1 MKLKSYL
8 LLGIAALAFAACNE
22 DIDDWKQQATNEP
35 TQAVS
40 FGGGS
45 VAEVA
50 LIDFATIPVD
60 QDSVKICNITAPT
73 STYKETESKYEIKL
87 IGTKKDGSKVHHT
100 LDMDGEGRVLCTD
113 FVTFVE
119 TVFGKN
125 PNNTNVMNG
134 EVTAYTGD
142 GKTAVKNVLA
152 TSGTFNVKVKV
163 KAPFID
169 PNGYYI
175 VGNVDGW
182 KCKKIVEYHLVNN
195 GGDPYDNPVFTL
207 TIPND
212 PEKFKDI
219 TTFEIKLIPASAFNA
234 DGSIGNWDIA
244 LSAPKGYDA
253 VAYKGN
259 FAWDNSGGNIK
270 FAADANAKFY
280 TFAFNL
286 LEGTY
291 EITPLSFDPFICY
304 IGATDGWNND
314 EPNRQRLA
322 LTDPTNGIYTGY
334 LYCAD
339 PNNWGNEF
347 KFQKVAG
354 DWSSE
359 INSGHLTGGIT
370 GDFADGNGNIKATA
384 GEGVYYVT
392 LNMLNMSLYAV
403 RITHMN
409 LVGQFNGWNQAD
421 DAQQMTWNATDFCYE
436 ITGAGVTADGW
447 KFTANN
453 AWNIANLGGSIDN
466 LTFDGSNLTVAGTT
480 IKLYPTRKTADN
492 IYCTVQ

>member
-8 LLGIAALAFAACNE
+8 LLGIAAVTFAACNE
-22 DIDDWKQQATNEP
+22 DFDDWKQQATNEQP
-35 TQAVS
+35 QAVS
-40 FGGGS
+40 FGTGS

-142 GKTAVKNVLA
+142 GKTAVKNVLVV
-152 TSGTFNVKVKV
+152 SGTFNVKVKV

-169 PNGYYI
+169 RNGYYI

-182 KCKKIVEYHLVNN
+182 KCKKIAEYHLVNN

-212 PEKFKDI
+212 PEKFADI

-234 DGSIGNWDIA
+234 DGSIGKWDIA

-403 RITHMN
+403 RITNMN
-409 LVGQFNGWNQAD
+409 LVGQFNGWNKAD

>member
-182 KCKKIVEYHLVNN
+182 KCKKIAEYHLVNN

-212 PEKFKDI
+212 PEKFADI

-403 RITHMN
+403 RITNMN
-409 LVGQFNGWNQAD
+409 LVSQINGRNQDD
-421 DAQQMTWNATDFCYE
+421 DAQQKTWNATDFY
-436 ITGAGVTADGW
+436 
-447 KFTANN
+447 
-453 AWNIANLGGSIDN
+453 
-466 LTFDGSNLTVAGTT
+466 
-480 IKLYPTRKTADN
+480 Y
-492 IYCTVQ
+492 

>member
-169 PNGYYI
+169 PDGYYI

-182 KCKKIVEYHLVNN
+182 KCKKIDEYHLVNN
-195 GGDPYDNPVFTL
+195 GGDVYENPVFTL

-212 PEKFKDI
+212 PEKFADI

-259 FAWDNSGGNIK
+259 FAWDNSGDNIK

-280 TFAFNL
+280 SFAFNL

-359 INSGHLTGGIT
+359 INSGHLTGGKDLFSKNKI
-370 GDFADGNGNIKATA
+370 
-384 GEGVYYVT
+384 
-392 LNMLNMSLYAV
+392 
-403 RITHMN
+403 
-409 LVGQFNGWNQAD
+409 
-421 DAQQMTWNATDFCYE
+421 
-436 ITGAGVTADGW
+436 
-447 KFTANN
+447 
-453 AWNIANLGGSIDN
+453 
-466 LTFDGSNLTVAGTT
+466 
-480 IKLYPTRKTADN
+480 
-492 IYCTVQ
+492 

>member
-8 LLGIAALAFAACNE
+8 LLGIAAVTFAACNE
-22 DIDDWKQQATNEP
+22 DFDDWKQQATNEQP
-35 TQAVS
+35 QAVS
-40 FGGGS
+40 FGNGS

-50 LIDFATIPVD
+50 VIDFATIPEN

-73 STYKETESKYEIKL
+73 STYNETESKYTIKL
-87 IGTKKDGSKVHHT
+87 TGTKKDGSKVYQT
-100 LDMDGEGRVLCTD
+100 LDMDGEGRVLYKD
-113 FVTFVE
+113 FATFVE
-119 TVFGKN
+119 AVYGKN
-125 PNNTNVMNG
+125 PNNTNVMDG
-134 EVTAYTGD
+134 EATAYTGD
-142 GKTAVKNVLA
+142 GKTAVKNVLVV
-152 TSGTFNVKVKV
+152 SGTFNVKVKV

-219 TTFEIKLIPASAFNA
+219 TTFEIKLIPESGFAS
-234 DGSIGNWDIA
+234 DGSIANWGIA
-244 LSAPKGYDA
+244 LSALPGVGDPS
-253 VAYKGN
+253 YKGN
-259 FAWDNSGGNIK
+259 FSWDNSGDNIK
-270 FAADANAKFY
+270 FKADTNAKFY
-280 TFAFNL
+280 TFTFNL

-291 EITPLSFDPFICY
+291 EVTPLSFDPFIFY
-304 IGATDGWNND
+304 IGSTDGWAKA
-314 EPNRQRLA
+314 EQRLA
-322 LTDPTNGIYTGY
+322 LTDDSGIYTGY

-339 PNNWGNEF
+339 PNGWGNEF

-354 DWSSE
+354 NWDTQ
-359 INSGHLTGGIT
+359 INSDHLTGGIT
-370 GDFADGNGNIKATA
+370 GDFAAAGGNIKATA

-392 LNMLNMSLYAV
+392 LNLSNMSLYAV
-403 RITHMN
+403 RITNMN

-466 LTFDGSNLTVAGTT
+466 LTFDGNNLTVAGTT

>member
-152 TSGTFNVKVKV
+152 TSGTFN
-163 KAPFID
+163 
-169 PNGYYI
+169 
-175 VGNVDGW
+175 
-182 KCKKIVEYHLVNN
+182 
-195 GGDPYDNPVFTL
+195 
-207 TIPND
+207 
-212 PEKFKDI
+212 
-219 TTFEIKLIPASAFNA
+219 
-234 DGSIGNWDIA
+234 
-244 LSAPKGYDA
+244 
-253 VAYKGN
+253 
-259 FAWDNSGGNIK
+259 
-270 FAADANAKFY
+270 
-280 TFAFNL
+280 
-286 LEGTY
+286 
-291 EITPLSFDPFICY
+291 
-304 IGATDGWNND
+304 
-314 EPNRQRLA
+314 
-322 LTDPTNGIYTGY
+322 
-334 LYCAD
+334 
-339 PNNWGNEF
+339 
-347 KFQKVAG
+347 
-354 DWSSE
+354 
-359 INSGHLTGGIT
+359 
-370 GDFADGNGNIKATA
+370 
-384 GEGVYYVT
+384 
-392 LNMLNMSLYAV
+392 
-403 RITHMN
+403 
-409 LVGQFNGWNQAD
+409 
-421 DAQQMTWNATDFCYE
+421 
-436 ITGAGVTADGW
+436 
-447 KFTANN
+447 
-453 AWNIANLGGSIDN
+453 
-466 LTFDGSNLTVAGTT
+466 
-480 IKLYPTRKTADN
+480 
-492 IYCTVQ
+492 

>member
-8 LLGIAALAFAACNE
+8 LLGIAAVTFAACNE
-22 DIDDWKQQATNEP
+22 DFDDWKQQATNEQP
-35 TQAVS
+35 QAVS
-40 FGGGS
+40 FGTGS

-50 LIDFATIPVD
+50 MIDFATIPD
-60 QDSVKICNITAPT
+60 NQDSVKICNITAPT
-73 STYKETESKYEIKL
+73 STYKETVSTYTIKL
-87 IGTKKDGSKVHHT
+87 IANKGGEKIHHT
-100 LDMDGEGRVLCTD
+100 LDMDREGRVLYKD
-113 FVTFVE
+113 FKKYVE
-119 TVFGKN
+119 IVFGKN
-125 PNNTNVMNG
+125 PNNTNVMDA

-142 GKTAVKNVLA
+142 GKTAVKNVLVV
-152 TSGTFNVKVKV
+152 SGTFNVKVKV

-169 PNGYYI
+169 RNGYYI

-403 RITHMN
+403 RITNMN
-409 LVGQFNGWNQAD
+409 LVGQFNGWNKAD